1 MIDHRPVGGGFWFRA
16 LIKAMVED
24 GFDRGVGARAKLKG
38 AVARRL
44 QALGPITLAETD
56 NPPGRL

>member
-1 MIDHRPVGGGFWFRA
+1 MIDHRPVSGGFWFRA

-24 GFDRGVGARAKLKG
+24 GFDRGIGARAKLKG

-44 QALGPITLAETD
+44 QALGAITLAKAN
-56 NPPGRL
+56 NPQ